1 MITGQTPATRIH
13 VYINGTGFEAFEEI
27 VRIDIARGGQ
37 EFGPYRG
44 GPEVGTVVVNCYY
57 PPGTSIYVAGLIV
70 GAQVEVSSVQ
80 LFPTVTVD
88 NLFAGILQDFR
99 INYVFDEASG
109 QFGQTLTL
117 FAFDQVGEIEKV
129 SYPGMVTSRT
139 TKNVSWE
146 TRINTLGA
154 VLPGGSLAIP
164 TTPEAHIFRLVDNN
178 IDGSLAD
185 QFDVACNSVGAT
197 WLVDRNNDF
206 RVYAKGA
213 YEKTGC
219 LFTDDP
225 TYWNSGNKPVNAGST
240 IFYNLTYQNIEFG
253 SDTANLVNTVQLTN
267 VIPRNMQTRAT
278 TGALLYK
285 DPATIPGPALPVLEQ
300 SWTSIDSS
308 SVSTYGTRRRAL
320 TTNVYPYRTTDA
332 EAYYVDWNTCID
344 PGCEYQNVR
353 LTDTS
358 NIRCDLTF
366 STTTPYAGTHSGA
379 VTQTVVDTSVGFYIG
394 PTEGYAFKVRPTVA
408 TNFYRMRVRATN
420 ANTLVTPQVEWLD
433 SNGASLAIQNSAFT
447 NLTNG
452 VWTQIVCTFV
462 PGTIPARAVAFRPR
476 VVFGSISGATH
487 PVGTIFR
494 IDAIS
499 VNQGFDAAAEFS
511 GDTPDTSTILYAW
524 EGDPGDSFSYRTN
537 NILDNIGAEVLSYW
551 QGAKSNIQSLTWNA
565 RQNWSAVAKLEV
577 GARIDVRF
585 KGANYTAWISKMRYR
600 IDTENI
606 LVTLDLSARPA
617 SWT

>member
-1 MITGQTPATRIH
+1 MISGDYTRERIEVSVGATALEPET
-13 VYINGTGFEAFEEI
+13 VTFEI
-27 VRIDIARGGQ
+27 RRGGQ

-44 GPEVGTVVVNCYY
+44 GPEVGTATINLYYAPGAYVPVVNF
-57 PPGTSIYVAGLIV
+57 VV
-70 GAQVEVSSVQ
+70 GSRVEFSLVSTGGSLYGY
-80 LFPTVTVD
+80 LFT
-88 NLFAGILQDFR
+88 GHLQDYS
-99 INYVFDEASG
+99 IDYVLDEATNT
-109 QFGQTLTL
+109 FGQTVTL
-117 FAFDQVGEIEKV
+117 YACDLVGYLQRVNI
-129 SYPGMVTSRT
+129 PGMVTSRT

-146 TRINTLGA
+146 TRMNTLSASIPLSGGFA
-154 VLPGGSLAIP
+154 LPTS
-164 TTPEAHIFRLVDNN
+164 PESHIFRLVDNN
-178 IDGSLAD
+178 LDAPLTEHLNL
-185 QFDVACNSVGAT
+185 ACNSVGAT
-197 WLVDRNNDF
+197 WYVNNTNS
-206 RVYAKGA
+206 VQPLKKGE
-213 YEKTGC
+213 YPTTGI
-219 LFTDDP
+219 LFTDQP
-225 TYWNSGNKPVNAGST
+225 GYWTTGNKPVKAGS
-240 IFYNLTYQNIEFG
+240 IIGYNVEYQRVDAG
-253 SDTANLVNTVQLTN
+253 SDTGNLVNTIDLTN
-267 VIPRNMQTRAT
+267 IIPRNMQTRAT

-285 DPATIPGPALPVLEQ
+285 DPATVPGPRLPVLEQ
-300 SWTSIDSS
+300 VYRAQDAT
-308 SVSTYGTRRRAL
+308 SVSTYGARTREL
-320 TTNVYPYRTTDA
+320 LTNVYPYRTTDA

-537 NILDNIGAEVLSYW
+537 NILDNLGAEVLTYW
-551 QGAKSNIQSLTWNA
+551 KEQKNKIRSLTFNA
-565 RQNWSAVAKLEV
+565 RQNWETVLGLEP
-577 GARIDVRF
+577 GARVDVRF
-585 KGANYTAWISKMRYR
+585 AGANYTAWISSIRYR
-600 IDTENI
+600 ANNEDCMI
-606 LVTLDLSARPA
+606 TLNLSNRPT
-617 SWT
+617 SWI